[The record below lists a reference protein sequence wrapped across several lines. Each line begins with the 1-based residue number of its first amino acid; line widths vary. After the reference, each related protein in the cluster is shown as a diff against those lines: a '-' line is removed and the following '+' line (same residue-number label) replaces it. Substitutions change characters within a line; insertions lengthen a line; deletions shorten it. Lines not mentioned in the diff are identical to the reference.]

1 MATQSMTMLAV
12 AVLMVTTASA
22 ETPSPPSDQNGAK
35 IAMVT
40 TQSSDQWLASE
51 VIGSTVY
58 SSKNQKVGS
67 VADLLLDNK
76 GMPVAAVIQLGG
88 FLGMGGKKVTIDL
101 KSMQFVRSSEGD
113 RVIAPVSEEQL
124 KVAADFTPYSPPPP
138 AAPVSTSRPMGSPS
152 PLGVPG
158 PSRP

>member
-101 KSMQFVRSSEGD
+101 KSTQFVRSSEGD

-138 AAPVSTSRPMGSPS
+138 SAPVSTSRPMGSPS